1 MNTAAGKK
9 KKPTERP
16 VDLNT
21 GGEKKVK
28 RLRYYIIYKD
38 RREVKD
44 KPCGKGEK
52 KGSVLLFCYLFKVLF
67 LDAKRQ
73 RQKYISLGILQRV
86 QAQAGDR
93 RQQGVYPRR
102 IMRSCAL
109 WECEIRR

>member
-1 MNTAAGKK
+1 M
-9 KKPTERP
+9 
-16 VDLNT
+16 NT

-52 KGSVLLFCYLFKVLF
+52 RGLRSF
-67 LDAKRQ
+67 LPLVQSIIFRRKTK
-73 RQKYISLGILQRV
+73 RQKYISLGILQLV

-93 RQQGVYPRR
+93 RQQGVHPRR

-109 WECEIRR
+109 WECGTRR